1 MKDVELELKI
11 SIPLKQVA
19 IFLAT
24 VSMVLLCFS
33 ALRNFD
39 NIKSI
44 PVSALGITT
53 GFIIFQLGLSFFENR
68 KKSKSE

>member
-1 MKDVELELKI
+1 MKDFELEIKI
-11 SIPLKQVA
+11 SIPLKPVA
-19 IFLAT
+19 IFMVIA
-24 VSMVLLCFS
+24 SIVLLCFS

-53 GFIIFQLGLSFFENR
+53 GFIIFQLVLSFFENR

>member
-1 MKDVELELKI
+1 MKDFELEIKI
-11 SIPLKQVA
+11 SIPLKPVA
-19 IFLAT
+19 IFMVIA
-24 VSMVLLCFS
+24 SIVLLCFS

>member
-1 MKDVELELKI
+1 MKDIELELKI

-19 IFLAT
+19 IFMAT

>member
-1 MKDVELELKI
+1 MKDIELELKI

-19 IFLAT
+19 IFMAT
-24 VSMVLLCFS
+24 ASMVLLCFS

-44 PVSALGITT
+44 PASALGITT

-68 KKSKSE
+68 KKTKSE

>member
-1 MKDVELELKI
+1 MKDFELEIKI
-11 SIPLKQVA
+11 SIPLKPVA
-19 IFLAT
+19 IFMAT
-24 VSMVLLCFS
+24 ASIVLLCFS

-44 PVSALGITT
+44 PLSALGITT